1 MGVNMKTFA
10 RIDDGR
16 VAETLMAET
25 LPEFH
30 PSLVWVEA
38 SPAVEVGWTY
48 DGQSFAAPAVP
59 AVDLRAY
66 VAARRYQAE
75 IGGTVWNGW
84 QLPTDDRSQT
94 KYLAEV
100 AAVNEGV
107 RQDGQPWKFA
117 HGFEAL
123 TNQQVREMA
132 VAARAHVLACFAKE
146 GELVMAIANG
156 TVTDVADIDTAFEVL
171 A

>member
-1 MGVNMKTFA
+1 MKTFA

-16 VAETLMAET
+16 VAEILTAEE

-38 SPAVEVGWTY
+38 NQAVEVGWTY
-48 DGQSFAAPAVP
+48 EGQFFAAPVVP
-59 AVDLRAY
+59 AVDLLAY
-66 VAARRYQAE
+66 LADRRYRAE
-75 IGGTVWNGW
+75 IGGTLWNGW

-132 VAARAHVLACFAKE
+132 VAARAHVLACFTKE
-146 GELVMAIANG
+146 AEASMAIVAG
-156 TVTDVADIDTAFEVL
+156 QVTTIASIDQAFCQL
-171 A
+171 GA